1 MEKKPISKETLANLK
16 LKARSNLAASGMKD
30 QIQDQQLIEKEDI
43 DKIGKL
49 KQEGKRHLEIAEEM
63 GVSISVVKDIIK
75 KHFPLQSGVTRFS
88 FKKKEK
94 E

>member
-1 MEKKPISKETLANLK
+1 MEKKPISKETLAKLK

-30 QIQDQQLIEKEDI
+30 QVQDQQLLEKEDI

-49 KQEGKRHLEIAEEM
+49 KKEGKRHLEIANEM
-63 GVSISVVKDIIK
+63 GVSITVVKDVVK

-88 FKKKEK
+88 FKQKVKE
-94 E
+94 